1 MRAKPKTFW
10 ALLLVLLCLAT
21 HLQGVGGRG
30 GGGFSGNGESGARSA
45 LPIIAGAVVRSTTRT
60 APLNCVAVDST
71 GGSLVPPTSLLP
83 RR

>member
-30 GGGFSGNGESGARSA
+30 GGGFSRSGESGGRSA
-45 LPIIAGAVVRSTTRT
+45 LPFIAGAVVRS

-71 GGSLVPPTSLLP
+71 GGSPVQPPPLLP